1 MKSNYKKFGQLVK
14 EWREDKGLTQEEL
27 AYRSKI
33 SVTYISK
40 IENGQTNVSLDT
52 ICKIA
57 VGLGITVHEL
67 TRGI

>member
-14 EWREDKGLTQEEL
+14 EWREDRGFTQEEL

-57 VGLGITVHEL
+57 TGLGITLSEL
-67 TRGI
+67 LNGM

>member
-14 EWREDKGLTQEEL
+14 GWREDRGFTQEEL

-57 VGLGITVHEL
+57 TGLGITLSEL
-67 TRGI
+67 LKGM

>member
-1 MKSNYKKFGQLVK
+1 MKSNYKRFGQLVK
-14 EWREDKGLTQEEL
+14 NWRDKQKLTQEEL
-27 AYRSKI
+27 AYSSKI

-40 IENGQTNVSLDT
+40 IGNGQTNVSLDT

-57 VGLGITVHEL
+57 AGLGITVHKL

>member
-14 EWREDKGLTQEEL
+14 EWREDKGFTQEEL

-57 VGLGITVHEL
+57 SGLGIKVADLVE
-67 TRGI
+67 GM